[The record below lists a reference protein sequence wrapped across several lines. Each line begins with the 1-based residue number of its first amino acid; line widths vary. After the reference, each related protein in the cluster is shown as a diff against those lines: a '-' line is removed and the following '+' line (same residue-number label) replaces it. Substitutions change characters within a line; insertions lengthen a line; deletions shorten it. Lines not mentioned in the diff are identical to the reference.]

1 MTFRKWMC
9 LVVAIVC
16 ATASRSL
23 HAQQFTTLE
32 IEWENGVNYFADTAD
47 PTRLATSA
55 ATVNPSVRNF
65 MYGTAIADIVSVN
78 GKPAK
83 GSWVGRSQLVMLV
96 PNPAPGQAIGDIG
109 RPVIGDIY
117 IEILQNDG
125 TRVGTIIGMGSP
137 VGAAPPGSPAAFVGN
152 LTVIGGTG
160 AFVGARG
167 TLTGPQYTFRAA
179 SVQED
184 PANRRTHGGGRGRYI
199 VNLIP
204 WVRPELVRTAGEP
217 GIFHQDF
224 SPVTSVR
231 PARAGETLILMAT
244 GLGPTRPGISEGA
257 PFAQNP
263 LQEVNSPV
271 EVTLSGMPANVIN
284 KIGWPG
290 TTDTYR
296 VDIRVPGG
304 VEPGTAVL
312 QLTVAFIQAPPVSIP
327 VQ

>member
-1 MTFRKWMC
+1 M
-9 LVVAIVC
+9 
-16 ATASRSL
+16 
-23 HAQQFTTLE
+23 AQAPQSTTLE

-55 ATVNPSVRNF
+55 GTVNASVRNF
-65 MYGTAIADIVSVN
+65 MHGTAIADIVAVN

-83 GSWVGRSQLVMLV
+83 GSWVGKAQLVMLV
-96 PNPAPGQAIGDIG
+96 PNPAPGQGIGDIG

-125 TRVGTIIGMGSP
+125 MRIGTIVGSGSP
-137 VGAAPPGSPAAFVGN
+137 VGPPPPGSPAGFTGN
-152 LTVIGGTG
+152 LAITGGTG

-167 TLTGPQYTFRAA
+167 TLTGPPYTFRAA
-179 SVQED
+179 SIQED

-204 WVRPELVRTAGEP
+204 LARPEVVRTSSGPA
-217 GIFHQDF
+217 IFHSDF
-224 SPVTSVR
+224 SPVTSAR
-231 PARAGETLILMAT
+231 PARAGDALILMTT
-244 GLGPTRPGISEGA
+244 GLGPTRQGTIGGT
-257 PFAQNP
+257 PFPQDP

-271 EVTLSGMPANVIN
+271 EVTLGGKPANVIN
-284 KIGWPG
+284 KVGWPG

-296 VDIRVPGG
+296 VDIRVPDG
-304 VEPGTAVL
+304 VTPGMAAL
-312 QLTVAFIQAPPVSIP
+312 QMTVAFIQAPPVSLP